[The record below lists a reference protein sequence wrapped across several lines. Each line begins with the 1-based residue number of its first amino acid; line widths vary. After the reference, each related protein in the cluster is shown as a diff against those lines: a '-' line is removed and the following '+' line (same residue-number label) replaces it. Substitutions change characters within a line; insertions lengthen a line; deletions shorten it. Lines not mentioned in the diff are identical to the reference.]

1 MSAKK
6 TTIDTTEYERVVK
19 AIESEN
25 NKILEG
31 FSELVQADSDIKNNS
46 IIPQFIKA
54 DSDVINMLTKLK
66 QQVGVVINTM
76 ETFGNKIVETNEDS
90 TNSANTLNGGN

>member
-1 MSAKK
+1 MSAII

-31 FSELVQADSDIKNNS
+31 FSELAQADSDIKNNS